1 MGWKRGKVSISY
13 PELYKNSSS
22 VIFTDFIRSDLLIFT
37 KKKKKKFPIPEFR
50 SSNELQAKLI
60 SHFDSKLDPDK
71 METSLK
77 TNKSND
83 RTNT

>member
-1 MGWKRGKVSISY
+1 MSISY

-37 KKKKKKFPIPEFR
+37 KKKKKFAIPEFR

-77 TNKSND
+77 TNKSDD

>member
-1 MGWKRGKVSISY
+1 MSISY

-37 KKKKKKFPIPEFR
+37 KKKKKFPIPEFR

-60 SHFDSKLDPDK
+60 LHFDSKLDPDK

-77 TNKSND
+77 TNKSDD